1 MACEP
6 SETGGPDAI
15 LRPMTAV
22 SLILVLLAAVAH
34 ASWNLFLKRADDP
47 EVFAWCLLVVA
58 TVLLAPLGV
67 VLFFYNSVD
76 VTGLWF
82 ILATIA
88 LHVLYFNLLARGYVQ
103 GDLSL
108 VYPVARGMG
117 PMLVP
122 VLAVVFLNEKIE
134 PLAIGGIAAIIGGIY
149 TISWWGNFHQL
160 LRSPLLFLKSAGM
173 RYAVL
178 TGLTIAVYSI
188 VDKEGV
194 GHVQPLLYMY
204 FLTIG
209 TAAMLAPY
217 VLFHKGVKSV
227 RTEWRANAVPIT
239 IAGLFTFAAY
249 GLVLTAFSLSRVS
262 YVAPAREVGIV
273 IGVMLGVFLLKEPF
287 GRGRL
292 LGSGF
297 VVAGLALIA
306 LSP

>member
-1 MACEP
+1 
-6 SETGGPDAI
+6 
-15 LRPMTAV
+15 MTAL
-22 SLILVLLAAVAH
+22 SLVLVLLSAVAH
-34 ASWNLFLKRADDP
+34 ASWNLMLKRAADP

-67 VLFFYNSVD
+67 ALFLFNSVGLP
-76 VTGLWF
+76 GLWF
-82 ILATIA
+82 VLATIV
-88 LHVLYFNLLARGYVQ
+88 LHVLYFNLLARGYAQ

-122 VLAVVFLNEKIE
+122 VLAVVLLNETIE
-134 PLAIGGIAAIIGGIY
+134 PLAIAGIAAIIGGIY
-149 TISWWGNFHQL
+149 TISWWGNFHQV
-160 LRSPLLFLKSAGM
+160 LRSPLLFLRSTGM

-178 TGLTIAVYSI
+178 TGLTIAAYSI

-194 GHVQPLLYMY
+194 GHIQPLLYMY
-204 FLTIG
+204 FLSFG
-209 TAAMLAPY
+209 TAVMLAPY
-217 VLFHKGVKSV
+217 ILFHKGAAAV

-239 IAGLFTFAAY
+239 VAGLLTFTAY

-273 IGVMLGVFLLKEPF
+273 IGVLMGVFLLKEPF
-287 GRGRL
+287 GGGRL

-297 VVAGLALIA
+297 IVGGLALVA